1 MASEPN
7 LRAGTREAH
16 RCAVARVIGAMRDR
30 LEAGM
35 SLGDMAGVAYMSRY
49 HFDRTFR
56 LITGVPP
63 RQYLRALRLQAAKR
77 LLVETSSSVTDVCF
91 DVGYSSLGTFVRS
104 FTELL
109 GVSPR
114 RLRSLAKAGHSPAFT
129 ESVPP
134 DRRDQESIVSGHVT
148 APDNFNGH
156 VFIGLF
162 TGAIPQGA
170 PLACT
175 VAVNCGQYRITG
187 IRDGTYH
194 LFALGV
200 PWSATPKEL
209 VLGEYALRAGG
220 HRIEVR
226 GGRASGSAD
235 LNLRQPSGL
244 DPPLLVT
251 PPVLLARRASL
262 SVENSQQDTRLAA
275 AG

>member
-1 MASEPN
+1 MASESNP
-7 LRAGTREAH
+7 RAGTREAH
-16 RCAVARVIGAMRDR
+16 LRAVARVIGAMRDR
-30 LEAGM
+30 LEVGM

-56 LITGVPP
+56 DITGVRP

-91 DVGYSSLGTFVRS
+91 DVGYSSLGTFVRC
-104 FTELL
+104 FTDLL

-114 RLRSLAKAGHSPAFT
+114 RLRSLAKAGHSPTFT
-129 ESVPP
+129 RAAAA
-134 DRRDQESIVSGHVT
+134 DRRDQGSVVSGHVT
-148 APDNFNGH
+148 APENFKGP

-162 TGAIPQGA
+162 AAAIPQGV

-175 VAVNCGQYRITG
+175 IAVNCGQYRITG

-200 PWSATPKEL
+200 PWSASPREL
-209 VLGEYALRAGG
+209 ILGESALRAGG
-220 HRIEVR
+220 HQIDVR

-235 LNLRQPSGL
+235 VNLRQPSPL

-251 PPVLLARRASL
+251 LPVLLARRASL
-262 SVENSQQDTRLAA
+262 PVGTGQRETRLAA
-275 AG
+275 TG